1 MNLEIRGR
9 NLTISAPL
17 REHCEKRLQ
26 FALGRFSDQVAR
38 VSVRLMD
45 QNGPRGGVDKSC
57 QLTIHLRKAR
67 SIHIESVSDNFFAAV
82 AEAADRASH
91 AVTRERSRSRPTLHV
106 A

>member
-9 NLTISAPL
+9 NLTVSAPL
-17 REHCEKRLQ
+17 REHCETRLH
-26 FALGRFSDQVAR
+26 FAFGRFSDQVTR

-57 QLTIHLRKAR
+57 QLTVYLRKTR
-67 SIHIESVSDNFFAAV
+67 PVHIESVNDNLFAAV

-91 AVTRERSRSRPTLHV
+91 AVARTLSRSRPTLQV

>member
-1 MNLEIRGR
+1 MNLELRGR
-9 NLTISAPL
+9 NLKVSEAL
-17 REHCEKRLQ
+17 REHCEKRLH

-45 QNGPRGGVDKSC
+45 QNGPRGGIDKSC
-57 QLTIHLRKAR
+57 QLTVHLRKAR
-67 SIHIESVSDNFFAAV
+67 SIHIESVNGNLFAAV

-91 AVTRERSRSRPTLHV
+91 AVARELSRSRPTLHV

>member
-9 NLTISAPL
+9 NLTVSDAL
-17 REHCEKRLQ
+17 REHCETRLH
-26 FALGRFSDQVAR
+26 FALGRFSDQVTR
-38 VSVRLMD
+38 ISVRLMD

-57 QLTIHLRKAR
+57 QLTVHLRKAR
-67 SIHIESVSDNFFAAV
+67 SIHIEDVNENLFAAV

-91 AVTRERSRSRPTLHV
+91 AVARELSRSRPLSRV